1 MTLFLFI
8 RIFIKK
14 TIMAQI
20 VITEDQLKLI
30 KKNIIS
36 EKKRNDKKMINEA
49 WYNNVMDIVGIID
62 PTPIVDTINAV
73 SYFIQGDTLF
83 GVLSLVA
90 AVPGYVG
97 DVVAKP
103 AMGALKIGSKA
114 TKELE
119 AALKLAKTDSKAAG
133 EIISRLSKDPGPV
146 GKFLQSAGGA
156 GGWAEKVNS
165 FIKEIPAGPFKGM
178 KNTIMDY
185 FTLLGRAGTKSK
197 GVSGLAKSLE
207 ADLKAG
213 KAGVQDIQALKDL
226 MKAEKVFDVASL
238 SKPGFMS
245 QTFFGGIPRLFRSP
259 EGRRLKIMM
268 QQTKWWL
275 GFLDYVGIGNWV
287 GAEEV
292 VKKLGSSE
300 EMAKAMESYQKTPEA
315 KQFFEESI
323 SGSETTDPAKAV
335 ADNLKQ
341 SVSSDNVAG
350 DPFAKFL
357 RGLFTGQVN
366 PIPGM

>member
-1 MTLFLFI
+1 
-8 RIFIKK
+8 
-14 TIMAQI
+14 MAQF
-20 VITEDQLKLI
+20 VITEDQLILI
-30 KKNIIS
+30 KKNLVA
-36 EKKRNDKKMINEA
+36 EKKQNEGKVINEA

-62 PTPIVDTINAV
+62 PTPITDTINAI

-90 AVPGYVG
+90 AVPFFVG
-97 DVVAKP
+97 DAVAKP
-103 AMGALKIGSKA
+103 VMGAMKIGSKS
-114 TKELE
+114 TKQLE
-119 AALKLAKTDSKAAG
+119 AAIKLSKTNPAKAT
-133 EIISRLSKDPGPV
+133 EMISSLAKDPGPV
-146 GKFLQSAGGA
+146 GKFLQSAGGP

-165 FIKEIPAGPFKGM
+165 FLKEMPVGPFKGM

-207 ADLKAG
+207 ADMKLG
-213 KAGVQDIQALKDL
+213 KAKVHDIQALKDL
-226 MKAEKVFDVASL
+226 MKAEKVFDVAAL
-238 SKPGFMS
+238 SKPGFLS
-245 QTFFGGIPRLFRSP
+245 QTFFGGIPRVFRSP

-275 GFLDYVGIGNWV
+275 GFLDYIGIGNWV

-292 VKKLGSSE
+292 VKKLGSE
-300 EMAKAMESYQKTPEA
+300 AEMIKSMENYQKTPEA
-315 KQFFEESI
+315 QQYYKESFKGEESSIDPI
-323 SGSETTDPAKAV
+323 SST
-335 ADNLKQ
+335 ADSLKQ

-350 DPFAKFL
+350 DPLAKFL
-357 RGLFTGQVN
+357 RGLLAGQLN

>member
-1 MTLFLFI
+1 
-8 RIFIKK
+8 
-14 TIMAQI
+14 MAQF
-20 VITEDQLKLI
+20 VITEDQLILI
-30 KKNIIS
+30 KQNLVA
-36 EKKRNDKKMINEA
+36 EKKQNEGKVINEA

-62 PTPIVDTINAV
+62 PTPITDTINAI

-90 AVPGYVG
+90 AVPFFVG

-103 AMGALKIGSKA
+103 VMGAMKIGSRA

-119 AALKLAKTDSKAAG
+119 AAIKLSKTNPAKAT
-133 EIISRLSKDPGPV
+133 EMISSLAKDPGPV
-146 GKFLQSAGGA
+146 GKFLQSAGGP

-165 FIKEIPAGPFKGM
+165 FLKEMPVGPFKGM

-207 ADLKAG
+207 ADMKLG
-213 KAGVQDIQALKDL
+213 KAKVHDIQALKDL
-226 MKAEKVFDVASL
+226 MKAEKVFDVAAL
-238 SKPGFMS
+238 SKPGFLS
-245 QTFFGGIPRLFRSP
+245 QTFFGGIPRVFRSP

-275 GFLDYVGIGNWV
+275 GFLDYIGIGNWV

-292 VKKLGSSE
+292 VKKLGSE
-300 EMAKAMESYQKTPEA
+300 AEMMKSMENYQKTPEA
-315 KQFFEESI
+315 RQYYKESFKEGESMDPI
-323 SGSETTDPAKAV
+323 SST
-335 ADNLKQ
+335 ADSVKQ
-341 SVSSDNVAG
+341 SVSSDNVEG
-350 DPFAKFL
+350 EPLAKFL
-357 RGLFTGQVN
+357 RNLLMGQLN

>member
-1 MTLFLFI
+1 
-8 RIFIKK
+8 
-14 TIMAQI
+14 MAQF
-20 VITEDQLKLI
+20 VITEDQLILI
-30 KKNIIS
+30 KKNLVA
-36 EKKRNDKKMINEA
+36 EKKQNEGKVINEA

-62 PTPIVDTINAV
+62 PTPITDTINAI

-90 AVPGYVG
+90 AVPFFVG
-97 DVVAKP
+97 DAVAKP
-103 AMGALKIGSKA
+103 VMGALKIGSKA

-119 AALKLAKTDSKAAG
+119 VALKLAKTDSKAAG
-133 EIISRLSKDPGPV
+133 EIIGRLAKDPGPV
-146 GKFLQSAGGA
+146 GKFLQSAGGT

-165 FIKEIPAGPFKGM
+165 FLKEMPVGPFKGM

-197 GVSGLAKSLE
+197 GVSGLAKTLE
-207 ADLKAG
+207 ADLKMG
-213 KAGVQDIQALKDL
+213 KAGVKDIQALKDL
-226 MKAEKVFDVASL
+226 MKAEKVFDVAAL

-245 QTFFGGIPRLFRSP
+245 QTFFGGIPRIFRSA

-275 GFLDYVGIGNWV
+275 GFLDYIGIGNWV

-292 VKKLGSSE
+292 VKKLGSE
-300 EMAKAMESYQKTPEA
+300 AEMIKSMENYQKTPEA
-315 KQFFEESI
+315 QQYFKESFKEGQ
-323 SGSETTDPAKAV
+323 SSDPAQNV
-335 ADNLKQ
+335 ADNVSQ
-341 SVSSDNVAG
+341 SVSSDNVQG
-350 DPFAKFL
+350 DPLAKFL
-357 RGLFTGQVN
+357 RGLFTGQLN

>member
-1 MTLFLFI
+1 
-8 RIFIKK
+8 
-14 TIMAQI
+14 MAQF
-20 VITEDQLKLI
+20 VFTEDQLKVI
-30 KKNIIS
+30 KKSIIA
-36 EKKRNDKKMINEA
+36 EKKQSGKKVINEA

-62 PTPIVDTINAV
+62 PTPITDTINAV

-83 GVLSLVA
+83 GILSLVA
-90 AVPGYVG
+90 AVPFFVG

-103 AMGALKIGSKA
+103 VMGALKIGSKA

-133 EIISRLSKDPGPV
+133 EIIGRLAKEPGPV
-146 GKFLQSAGGA
+146 GTFLQKAGGT

-165 FIKEIPAGPFKGM
+165 FLKEIPVGPFKGM

-197 GVSGLAKSLE
+197 GVSGLAKTLE
-207 ADLKAG
+207 VDLKAG
-213 KAGVQDIQALKDL
+213 KAGVKDIQALKDM
-226 MKAEKVFDVASL
+226 MKAEKVFDVAAL

-245 QTFFGGIPRLFRSP
+245 QTFFGGIPRIFRSP

-275 GFLDYVGIGNWV
+275 GFLDYIGIGNWV

-292 VKKLGSSE
+292 IKKLGSSE
-300 EMAKAMESYQKTPEA
+300 EMAKAMEGYQKTPEA
-315 KQFFEESI
+315 KKFFEESI
-323 SGSETTDPAKAV
+323 SGSETTDPAKDV
-335 ADNLKQ
+335 ADSLKQ
-341 SVSSDNVAG
+341 SVSSDNVSG

-357 RGLFTGQVN
+357 RGLFTGQAN
-366 PIPGM
+366 PLPFM

>member
-1 MTLFLFI
+1 
-8 RIFIKK
+8 
-14 TIMAQI
+14 MAQF
-20 VITEDQLKLI
+20 VITEDQLILI
-30 KKNIIS
+30 KQNLVA
-36 EKKRNDKKMINEA
+36 EKKQNEGKVINEA

-62 PTPIVDTINAV
+62 PTPITDTINAI
-73 SYFIQGDTLF
+73 SYFSQGDTLF

-90 AVPGYVG
+90 AVPFFVG

-103 AMGALKIGSKA
+103 VMGAMKIGSRA

-119 AALKLAKTDSKAAG
+119 AAIKLSKTNPDKAT
-133 EIISRLSKDPGPV
+133 EMISMLAKDPGPV
-146 GKFLQSAGGA
+146 GKFLQSAGGT

-165 FIKEIPAGPFKGM
+165 FLKEIPVGPFKGM

-207 ADLKAG
+207 ADMKLG
-213 KAGVQDIQALKDL
+213 KAKIHDIETLRDIVKN
-226 MKAEKVFDVASL
+226 EKVFDVAAL
-238 SKPGFMS
+238 SKPGFLS
-245 QTFFGGIPRLFRSP
+245 QTFFGGIPRVFRSP

-275 GFLDYVGIGNWV
+275 GFLDYIGVGNWV

-292 VKKLGSSE
+292 VKKLGGE
-300 EMAKAMESYQKTPEA
+300 QAMNQAMENYQKTPEA
-315 KQFFEESI
+315 KQYFKESFKEGESLDPI
-323 SGSETTDPAKAV
+323 SST
-335 ADNLKQ
+335 ADSVKQ

-350 DPFAKFL
+350 DPLAKFF
-357 RGLFTGQVN
+357 RGLFTGQLN
-366 PIPGM
+366 PIPGI

>member
-1 MTLFLFI
+1 
-8 RIFIKK
+8 
-14 TIMAQI
+14 MAQF
-20 VITEDQLKLI
+20 VFTEDQLKVI
-30 KKNIIS
+30 KKSIIA
-36 EKKRNDKKMINEA
+36 EKKQSGKKVINEA

-62 PTPIVDTINAV
+62 PTPITDTINAV

-83 GVLSLVA
+83 GILSLVA
-90 AVPGYVG
+90 AVPFFVG

-103 AMGALKIGSKA
+103 VMGALKIGSKE
-114 TKELE
+114 TKALE
-119 AALKLAKTDSKAAG
+119 SALKLAKTDTKAAG
-133 EIISRLSKDPGPV
+133 EMIARLSKDPGPV
-146 GKFLQSAGGA
+146 GKFLQSAGGT
-156 GGWAEKVNS
+156 GGWAQKVNS
-165 FIKEIPAGPFKGM
+165 FINEIPAGPFKGM

-185 FTLLGRAGTKSK
+185 FTLLGNAGKKSK
-197 GVSGLAKSLE
+197 GVSGLAKTLE

-226 MKAEKVFDVASL
+226 MKAEKIFDISTL

-300 EMAKAMESYQKTPEA
+300 EMAKAMEQYQKTPDA
-315 KQFFEESI
+315 KKFFEESI
-323 SGSETTDPAKAV
+323 SSSQATDPAKDV
-335 ADNLKQ
+335 ADSLKQ

-357 RGLFTGQVN
+357 RGLLTGQAN
-366 PIPGM
+366 PLPFM

>member
-1 MTLFLFI
+1 
-8 RIFIKK
+8 
-14 TIMAQI
+14 MAQF
-20 VITEDQLKLI
+20 VITEDQLILI
-30 KKNIIS
+30 KQNLIA
-36 EKKRNDKKMINEA
+36 EKKQNEGKVINEA
-49 WYNNVMDIVGIID
+49 WYNNVMDIVGIVD
-62 PTPIVDTINAV
+62 PTPITDTINAI

-90 AVPGYVG
+90 AVPFFVG

-103 AMGALKIGSKA
+103 VMGAMKIGSKA

-133 EIISRLSKDPGPV
+133 EIIGRLAKDPGPV
-146 GKFLQSAGGA
+146 GKFLQSAGGT

-165 FIKEIPAGPFKGM
+165 FLKEMPVGPFKGM

-207 ADLKAG
+207 ADLKMG
-213 KAGVQDIQALKDL
+213 KAGVKDIQALKDL
-226 MKAEKVFDVASL
+226 MKAEKVFDVAAL

-245 QTFFGGIPRLFRSP
+245 QTFFGGIPRIFRSA

-275 GFLDYVGIGNWV
+275 GFLDYIGIGNWV

-292 VKKLGSSE
+292 IKTLGSE
-300 EMAKAMESYQKTPEA
+300 AEMIKSMENYQKTPEA
-315 KQFFEESI
+315 QQYFKESFKE
-323 SGSETTDPAKAV
+323 GQPTDPAQSV
-335 ADNLKQ
+335 ANNVSQ
-341 SVSSDNVAG
+341 SVSSDNVQG
-350 DPFAKFL
+350 DPLAKFL
-357 RGLFTGQVN
+357 RGLFTGQLN

>member
-1 MTLFLFI
+1 
-8 RIFIKK
+8 
-14 TIMAQI
+14 MAQF
-20 VITEDQLKLI
+20 VITEDQLILI
-30 KKNIIS
+30 KQNLIA
-36 EKKRNDKKMINEA
+36 EKKQNEGKVINEA

-62 PTPIVDTINAV
+62 PTPITDTINAI

-90 AVPGYVG
+90 AVPFFVG

-103 AMGALKIGSKA
+103 VMGAMKIGSKA

-133 EIISRLSKDPGPV
+133 EIIGRLAKDPGPV
-146 GKFLQSAGGA
+146 GKFLQSAGGT

-165 FIKEIPAGPFKGM
+165 FLKEMPVGPFKGM

-207 ADLKAG
+207 ADLKMG
-213 KAGVQDIQALKDL
+213 KAGVKDIQALKDL
-226 MKAEKVFDVASL
+226 MKAEKVFDVAAL

-245 QTFFGGIPRLFRSP
+245 QTFFGGIPRIFRSA

-275 GFLDYVGIGNWV
+275 GFLDYIGIGNWV

-292 VKKLGSSE
+292 IKTLGSE
-300 EMAKAMESYQKTPEA
+300 AEMIKSMENYQKTPEA
-315 KQFFEESI
+315 QQYFKESFKE
-323 SGSETTDPAKAV
+323 GQPTDPTQNV
-335 ADNLKQ
+335 ASDVTQ
-341 SVSSDNVAG
+341 SVSSDNVQG
-350 DPFAKFL
+350 DPLAKFL
-357 RGLFTGQVN
+357 RGLFTGQLN

>member
-1 MTLFLFI
+1 
-8 RIFIKK
+8 
-14 TIMAQI
+14 MAQF
-20 VITEDQLKLI
+20 VFTEDQLKVI
-30 KKNIIS
+30 KKSIIA
-36 EKKRNDKKMINEA
+36 EKKQNGKKVINEA

-62 PTPIVDTINAV
+62 PTPITDTINAV

-90 AVPGYVG
+90 AVPFFVG

-103 AMGALKIGSKA
+103 VMGALKIGSKE
-114 TKELE
+114 TKALE
-119 AALKLAKTDSKAAG
+119 SALKLAPTDAKAAT
-133 EIISRLSKDPGPV
+133 EMMSRLAKDPGPV
-146 GKFLQSAGGA
+146 GKFLQSAGGPN
-156 GGWAEKVNS
+156 GWADKVNS

-185 FTLLGRAGTKSK
+185 FTLLGNAGRKSK
-197 GVSGLAKSLE
+197 GISGLAKSLE
-207 ADLKAG
+207 ADMKAG
-213 KAGVQDIQALKDL
+213 KVVVQDIEVLKNY
-226 MKAEKVFDVASL
+226 MKSEKVFDVASL

-275 GFLDYVGIGNWV
+275 GFLDYIGIGNWV

-292 VKKLGSSE
+292 IKKLGSSE
-300 EMAKAMESYQKTPEA
+300 EMTKAMEQYQKTPEA
-315 KQFFEESI
+315 KKFFEESI
-323 SGSETTDPAKAV
+323 SSSETADPAKAA
-335 ADNLKQ
+335 ADTLKQ

-350 DPFAKFL
+350 DPLAKFL
-357 RGLFTGQVN
+357 RNMLMGQVN

>member
-1 MTLFLFI
+1 
-8 RIFIKK
+8 
-14 TIMAQI
+14 MAQF
-20 VITEDQLKLI
+20 VITEDQLILI
-30 KKNIIS
+30 KQNLIA
-36 EKKRNDKKMINEA
+36 EKKQNEGKVINEA

-62 PTPIVDTINAV
+62 PTPITDTINAI

-90 AVPGYVG
+90 AVPFFVG

-103 AMGALKIGSKA
+103 VMGAMKIGSKA

-133 EIISRLSKDPGPV
+133 EIIGRLAKDPGPV
-146 GKFLQSAGGA
+146 GKFLQSAGGT

-165 FIKEIPAGPFKGM
+165 FLKEMPVGPFKGM

-207 ADLKAG
+207 ADLKMG
-213 KAGVQDIQALKDL
+213 KAGVKDIQALKDL
-226 MKAEKVFDVASL
+226 MKAEKVFDVAAL

-245 QTFFGGIPRLFRSP
+245 QTFFGGIPRIFRSA

-275 GFLDYVGIGNWV
+275 GFLDYIGIGNWV

-292 VKKLGSSE
+292 IKKLGSE
-300 EMAKAMESYQKTPEA
+300 AEMIKSMENYQKTPEA
-315 KQFFEESI
+315 QQYFKESFKE
-323 SGSETTDPAKAV
+323 GQPTDPAQSV
-335 ADNLKQ
+335 ADNVSQ
-341 SVSSDNVAG
+341 SVSSDNVQG
-350 DPFAKFL
+350 DPLAKFL
-357 RGLFTGQVN
+357 RGLFTGQLN